1 MVREAGG
8 EESREALE
16 ELCKGYWHP
25 LYAFVRRSG
34 YDPNDAQDL
43 TQGFFVSLLSRN
55 SIRLA
60 DPRRGRFR
68 TFLLG
73 SMSNFLVD
81 AYRRNNA
88 KKRGGDVATLS
99 FDFEDAERRYQ
110 REPVNQLTPERI
122 FEREW
127 ALTTLGHVQDQLAVE
142 YESAGQTRLFQ
153 QLLPHLSRDTTRLP
167 YAEIAQSLTMKE
179 GAVKVAAHRLKKK
192 YRERLQSEILRTL
205 DRRELLDEEIAL
217 LFTYLQ

>member
-1 MVREAGG
+1 
-8 EESREALE
+8 
-16 ELCKGYWHP
+16 
-25 LYAFVRRSG
+25 
-34 YDPNDAQDL
+34 
-43 TQGFFVSLLSRN
+43 
-55 SIRLA
+55 
-60 DPRRGRFR
+60 
-68 TFLLG
+68 
-73 SMSNFLVD
+73 MSNFLVD